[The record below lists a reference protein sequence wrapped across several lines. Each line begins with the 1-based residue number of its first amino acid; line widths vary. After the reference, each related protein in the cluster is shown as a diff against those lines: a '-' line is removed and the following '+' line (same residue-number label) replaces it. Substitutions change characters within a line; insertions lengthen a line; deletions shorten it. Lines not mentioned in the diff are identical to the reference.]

1 MNDLPELSDQ
11 KIARAL
17 AEYAGRGV
25 PPTADVLPH
34 VRRLLAQRQQCRS
47 QPKRMR
53 LRAVNA
59 FAVVLLA
66 VVGMLLTSP
75 EARHFLVSTAPLLS
89 APSHVNTSLTITSSA
104 TSSMDKSR
112 QERHHLPRVVGSRGP
127 VEAIAWLPDGKQ
139 FILVTP
145 RTVDFYDTA
154 SLKLVRILEKPAS
167 LNVLGSGVTFSRN
180 GQRMIVHGPTKSDVW
195 DVGIGVN
202 ERTDQWVRQSLPSPG
217 ARCGSLAERIAAS
230 SSGQPDTFSP
240 DNRWLAC
247 VVDTGIHVFAADTGA
262 LHRQF
267 EWSTIMTATRA
278 NTIGAWPASL
288 AFSEDGK
295 RLAAVLV
302 GEATAEA
309 TVWDVT
315 SGKVV
320 RQIYIYMDD
329 VTPALDSKPDS
340 ERMRSCPAV
349 QLSRDGTRIV
359 LQAQQGVFVYSVEG
373 GKRLS
378 RLDERCLSSVA
389 FSPDGKRLIGYNGD
403 LQIIDVDRAVG
414 AGS

>member
-1 MNDLPELSDQ
+1 
-11 KIARAL
+11 
-17 AEYAGRGV
+17 
-25 PPTADVLPH
+25 
-34 VRRLLAQRQQCRS
+34 
-47 QPKRMR
+47 MR

-202 ERTDQWVRQSLPSPG
+202 EKP
-217 ARCGSLAERIAAS
+217 I
-230 SSGQPDTFSP
+230 SG
-240 DNRWLAC
+240 C
-247 VVDTGIHVFAADTGA
+247 
-262 LHRQF
+262 
-267 EWSTIMTATRA
+267 A
-278 NTIGAWPASL
+278 NHCR
-288 AFSEDGK
+288 
-295 RLAAVLV
+295 RLAHDADPSLN
-302 GEATAEA
+302 G
-309 TVWDVT
+309 
-315 SGKVV
+315 SPLQV
-320 RQIYIYMDD
+320 R
-329 VTPALDSKPDS
+329 DS
-340 ERMRSCPAV
+340 RTRSAPIT
-349 QLSRDGTRIV
+349 DG
-359 LQAQQGVFVYSVEG
+359 
-373 GKRLS
+373 
-378 RLDERCLSSVA
+378 
-389 FSPDGKRLIGYNGD
+389 
-403 LQIIDVDRAVG
+403 
-414 AGS
+414 